1 MNQLTIFDIT
11 PQPLPETPPK
21 ATVTEDATPVTDNQE
36 TATENPL
43 IFPYTIPDSPDI
55 TSILGIGDR
64 VLILPAKYDLK
75 PNAPGIVKA
84 FVLGGVVVQRRDGEG
99 LYQRKE
105 LHRIPPEK

>member
-1 MNQLTIFDIT
+1 MNTEQLTIFDL
-11 PQPLPETPPK
+11 PLQSLPEHEPSPEPTPK
-21 ATVTEDATPVTDNQE
+21 IT

-43 IFPYTIPDSPDI
+43 IFPYTIPDSPDL
-55 TSILGIGDR
+55 TSILDIGDR

-75 PNAPGIVKA
+75 PNTPGIVKA

-105 LHRIPPEK
+105 LHKTGEQS

>member
-21 ATVTEDATPVTDNQE
+21 ATLAEDTTPV
-36 TATENPL
+36 TENPL
-43 IFPYTIPDSPDI
+43 IFPYTIPDSSDI
-55 TSILGIGDR
+55 TTILGIGDR

-105 LHRIPPEK
+105 LHRIPSEK